1 MRSRQGNTTPRC
13 RSRSSWRGC
22 SPCRSRR
29 FSTMV
34 TREVRMSRDDAK
46 PYNVAALIL
55 WPIAI
60 TLIAAGLLGGFAGYN
75 QAALD
80 NGGTPLPGWAG
91 PLAALGFAALALA
104 AYVRRYRSAWRGLS
118 PQIGR
123 AHVCTPVT
131 NAHLVFRLLLD
142 KKN

>member
-1 MRSRQGNTTPRC
+1 MRISDW
-13 RSRSSWRGC
+13 SSDVC
-22 SPCRSRR
+22 SSDLRR

-60 TLIAAGLLGGFAGYN
+60 TLIAAGLPGGFAGYN

-91 PLAALGFAALALA
+91 PLAALGFAALPPA
-104 AYVRRYRSAWRGLS
+104 AYVRRY
-118 PQIGR
+118 P
-123 AHVCTPVT
+123 
-131 NAHLVFRLLLD
+131 
-142 KKN
+142 